1 MAVLTNP
8 TDLARETLKLLA
20 SRRIAPTPENFTRL
34 YHEIAGTRAATESAD
49 ERIAQVVRQACD
61 AYPALNGLARVAR
74 TLEERD
80 YIQFSAALVALAGG
94 REAAVRHNWGLLLRD
109 ILRQL
114 EMRQTGVTLSR
125 KREGLERLLIGF
137 SNDSQ
142 LFDKLEAL
150 LKTWSEIQESTSGAP
165 EVVSNGD
172 GIAGVPARP
181 ASAEAETI
189 RQLRELLAQTLDFGL
204 AARLTRFPDL
214 AMEARRLAQSAREAT
229 SAEALPKYATQ
240 LRQFF
245 FRLEVRGEYDADL
258 LDALLRL
265 LSLLLQNIGQ
275 LVDEDKW
282 LTGQVEIMREVIR
295 EPLTTDKINEAERR
309 FKDVIYKQSML
320 KHSLIEAKDSLK
332 RLVGVFVQRLSEL
345 TTSTT
350 DYHDK
355 VEAYV
360 GRVEGADD
368 VVSLKNIVE
377 DLMVDTRSMQVDMLR
392 YRDEMAEARRQAES
406 AETRIRKLE
415 AELEQV
421 SEQVSQDQ
429 LTGALNRRGLEDA
442 MQREM
447 ARAERSGRPLSV
459 AVLDLDNFKRLN
471 DTYGH
476 QAGDEALI
484 HLISVVRKTLRP
496 TDIVARYGGEEFI
509 ILFSE
514 TLLEQA
520 VATTKRL
527 QRELTKRYFLHNNER
542 LLITFSAGVAQLK
555 PGDTQE
561 IVFARADKA
570 MYQAKLQGRNRVVV
584 AD

>member
-20 SRRIAPTPENFTRL
+20 TRRIAPTPENFTRL
-34 YHEIAGTRAATESAD
+34 YHEIAGTRGSVESGD
-49 ERIAQVVRQACD
+49 ERIAQVVRQAAD
-61 AYPALNGLARVAR
+61 AYPALSGLARIAR
-74 TLEERD
+74 TLDERD
-80 YIQFSAALVALAGG
+80 YIQFGAALVALAGG
-94 REAAVRHNWGLLLRD
+94 RETAVRHNWGLLLRD

-114 EMRQTGVTLSR
+114 EVRQTGVTLSR

-150 LKTWSEIQESTSGAP
+150 LKTWSEIPESTSAAP
-165 EVVSNGD
+165 EVVSSGE
-172 GIAGVPARP
+172 GAVQIAARP

-214 AMEARRLAQSAREAT
+214 ALEARRLAQSAREAT
-229 SAEALPKYATQ
+229 TGEVLLKYATQ

-309 FKDVIYKQSML
+309 FKEVIYKQSML

-377 DLMVDTRSMQVDMLR
+377 ELMVDTRSMQVDMLR

-406 AETRIRKLE
+406 AETRVRKLE
-415 AELEQV
+415 VELEQV

-484 HLISVVRKTLRP
+484 HLIGVVRKTLRP

-514 TLLEQA
+514 TQLEQA